1 MCVIK
6 HMSSLLTLCSDLEL
20 TLKMTVFTTPSGI
33 TLYEGAHVTLTC
45 IGTLSVNVTGVTVN
59 GSWTGPDEQQ
69 IITTSDTLNVSQT
82 VMTGDREYQ
91 STVVI
96 FPSSVNDSGLYT
108 CKMNAHTE
116 DVIKQFM
123 GNESII
129 LEIKG

>member
-1 MCVIK
+1 MC
-6 HMSSLLTLCSDLEL
+6 MLFSDLSPDVVVGL
-20 TLKMTVFTTPSGI
+20 SPSGV

-45 IGTLSVNVTGVTVN
+45 TGTLPVSVPSVTIS

-69 IITTSDTLNVSQT
+69 ITTSDTLNVSQT

-96 FPSSVNDSGLYT
+96 FPSTVNDSGLYT
-108 CKMNAHTE
+108 CTMNAHTE
-116 DVIKQFM
+116 DALKQFM

-129 LEIKG
+129 VEIEG

>member
-1 MCVIK
+1 
-6 HMSSLLTLCSDLEL
+6 MSVPTPQV
-20 TLKMTVFTTPSGI
+20 TVSPIPSGV

-45 IGTLSVNVTGVTVN
+45 TGTLPVSVPSVTIS

-69 IITTSDTLNVSQT
+69 ITTSDTLNVSQT

-108 CKMNAHTE
+108 CTMNASTFNGKSSSNGTLLV
-116 DVIKQFM
+116 DVNSKF
-123 GNESII
+123 
-129 LEIKG
+129 L